1 MCLMPEVLS
10 AILVPDQSLSTL
22 LHLDAIILVRCPNRT
37 PTPVT
42 TICIPSMGL
51 SFDPNIRVL
60 MTCDYFLCR
69 FFKQAIDA
77 RGCIL
82 YQLKRLLVANLC
94 CFLLDKR
101 GLGLRCGE

>member
-1 MCLMPEVLS
+1 
-10 AILVPDQSLSTL
+10 
-22 LHLDAIILVRCPNRT
+22 
-37 PTPVT
+37 
-42 TICIPSMGL
+42 MGL

-60 MTCDYFLCR
+60 MACDYFLYR
-69 FFKQAIDA
+69 FLRQAIDT

-82 YQLKRLLVANLC
+82 DQLKGLLVANLC